1 MRPVCDGKGQCDG
14 AGLRRCFTRF
24 CQQYSDKAASEWINQ
39 YVVEDVRHALK
50 STTLTIK
57 EISDSLGFASISHF
71 GSYVR
76 RHFGMSPSKVREE
89 AS

>member
-1 MRPVCDGKGQCDG
+1 M
-14 AGLRRCFTRF
+14 
-24 CQQYSDKAASEWINQ
+24 
-39 YVVEDVRHALK
+39 RHALK